1 MKLNPNAGDTFNR
14 ITELL
19 GADTVLLPIPHK
31 KKCPCFKG
39 WQQLTPDQ
47 TQADGFKITY
57 SRKDISGNTT
67 SQDIP
72 YKQALQQGNIGVLL
86 GKPSNGVC
94 SIDIDDDRGVEP
106 FIRLNPNLQA
116 TLRSKGRRGCNL
128 WVRIRGEVPKTHKLK
143 TGGGQDFGE
152 WRADG
157 GQTVISGV
165 HPSGCDYQILNQS
178 KPITIRFNEIKW
190 PADLVLPWKQT
201 SQKPASENSDFAAL
215 KQNYGAP
222 YYTTEQGGVR
232 TINERFWAGLYALE
246 NRIIYDSSEKYFYRY
261 DTSKGLWTRTSPESL
276 REAVSS
282 RMLKVSKEL
291 SLGSLENKITVH
303 NATQIVS
310 GLKGVVEK
318 RGVFN
323 DKRSAIHVSNGMLRF
338 QEDGDIQ
345 FTDFSPEYYSRNQS
359 PITYDSEAPC
369 PRFLSEFLE
378 PALTPEDILL
388 VQKWVGLA
396 LFGQNLPQRLLILDG
411 KPNTGKS
418 TLVLILQA
426 LIGEENVCQL
436 RTECLAE
443 RFELNRFRGKTLL
456 IGCDVPGD
464 FLMKR
469 GASVLKSL
477 VGGDPL
483 SVEAKGLNNAFQV
496 KGDFN
501 VVITCNSR
509 LRVRL
514 DGDVGAWK
522 RRLLIVRYDAPPPQ
536 KRIQHFDGVLL
547 KEEGSGMLNWALLG
561 FARLKEDL
569 RETGDFALSENQ
581 HQRIDGLLAE
591 SDSLRKFLTERV
603 VRDEESDLTGEE
615 IKSAYAEFCGDSG
628 WNPLPNTLIERQLQD
643 LMLELFHTT
652 RSNSIKR
659 DERALRGWRKVRLN
673 Q

>member
-1 MKLNPNAGDTFNR
+1 MTGDINDS
-14 ITELL
+14 IKQILELL
-19 GADTVLLPIPHK
+19 GADTVLLPIPLK

-39 WQQLTPDQ
+39 WQRLTLDQ
-47 TQADGFKITY
+47 TQADGFTITY
-57 SRKDISGNTT
+57 ARKDISGNTT

-72 YKQALQQGNIGVLL
+72 YKQELQQGNIGVLL
-86 GKPSNGVC
+86 GKPSKGLC
-94 SIDIDDDRGVEP
+94 SIDIDDDQAVEP
-106 FIRLNPNLQA
+106 FIRLNPSLQN
-116 TLRSKGRRGCNL
+116 TLCSKGRRGCNF
-128 WVRIRGEVPKTHKLK
+128 WVRIQGEFPKTHKLK
-143 TGGGQDFGE
+143 TGDGQDFGE

-165 HPSGCDYQILNQS
+165 HPSGCEYQILNPS
-178 KPITIRFNEIKW
+178 KPLTLRFNEIKW
-190 PADLVLPWKQT
+190 PTNVVLQWELAPVRVDDQGVGFETVREK
-201 SQKPASENSDFAAL
+201 
-215 KQNYGAP
+215 YGEP
-222 YYTTEQGGVR
+222 YYVNERGGVR
-232 TINERFWAGLYALE
+232 FINERFWAGLYALE
-246 NRIIYDSSEKYFYRY
+246 NLIVFEPSENCFYRY
-261 DTSKGLWTRTSPESL
+261 DPSKGLWTLTSFENL
-276 REAVSS
+276 REELSC
-282 RMLKVSKEL
+282 RLLEVSKEL
-291 SLGSLENKITVH
+291 FLRTLEQKITVH
-303 NATQIVS
+303 KTTQVVS
-310 GLKGVVEK
+310 SLKGIGEK
-318 RGVFN
+318 RDAFK

-338 QEDGDIQ
+338 LEDGDIQ
-345 FTDFSPEYYSRNQS
+345 FTDFSPDYYSRNQS
-359 PITYDSEAPC
+359 PITYDSEATC
-369 PRFLSEFLE
+369 PRFLSEFLK
-378 PALTPEDILL
+378 PALPPEDILL

-396 LFGQNLPQRLLILDG
+396 LFGENLPQRLLILDG

-483 SVEAKGLNNAFQV
+483 SVEAKGLNNAFQL

-547 KEEGSGMLNWALLG
+547 KEEGSGMLNWALWG
-561 FARLKEDL
+561 FAMLLNDL
-569 RETGDFALSENQ
+569 REKGDFVLSENQ

-628 WNPLPNTLIERQLQD
+628 WNPLPNTIIERQLQD

-652 RSNSIKR
+652 RSNSIRR
-659 DERALRGWRKVRLN
+659 DDRTLRGWRKVRLD